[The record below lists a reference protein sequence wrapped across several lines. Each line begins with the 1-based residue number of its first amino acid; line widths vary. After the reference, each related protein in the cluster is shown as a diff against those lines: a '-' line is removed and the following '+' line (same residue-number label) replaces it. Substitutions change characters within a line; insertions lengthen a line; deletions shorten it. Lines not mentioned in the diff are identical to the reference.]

1 MIPSDRRDFC
11 VDDLQSVALP
21 TQNGSGAEAG
31 HRAGACCSLS
41 VTVRLVYEGT
51 F

>member
-1 MIPSDRRDFC
+1 MSPFGKRDFY
-11 VDDLQSVALP
+11 VDNLQRITLP

-31 HRAGACCSLS
+31 HRAGDCRSLP
-41 VTVRLVYEGT
+41 VTARLVYERT